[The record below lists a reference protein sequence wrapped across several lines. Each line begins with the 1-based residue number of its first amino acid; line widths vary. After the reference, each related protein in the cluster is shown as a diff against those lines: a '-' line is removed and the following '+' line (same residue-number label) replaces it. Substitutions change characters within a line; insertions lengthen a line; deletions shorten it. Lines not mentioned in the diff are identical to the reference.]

1 MKNIY
6 LIVGQSGSG
15 KTTIVNCLEE
25 KYGLKSIQSYT
36 TRPKRSDDETGHIF
50 ISDEEYDKLTNIVA
64 NTEFCGYRYCVQA
77 EQIDNNDLYVIDSVG
92 VKTLKVLYKGI
103 KKIKTIYISS
113 DLTTRYERMR
123 LRAQRSGKK
132 YLEAVEESL
141 NRIVNDV
148 KAFYNYEHHKTPI
161 DLMVFNNEG
170 GNLDS
175 ITEKIYNFIQD
186 CEKE

>member
-1 MKNIY
+1 
-6 LIVGQSGSG
+6 
-15 KTTIVNCLEE
+15 
-25 KYGLKSIQSYT
+25 
-36 TRPKRSDDETGHIF
+36 
-50 ISDEEYDKLTNIVA
+50 
-64 NTEFCGYRYCVQA
+64 
-77 EQIDNNDLYVIDSVG
+77 
-92 VKTLKVLYKGI
+92 
-103 KKIKTIYISS
+103 
-113 DLTTRYERMR
+113 MR